1 MHVYMVFLPAEV
13 MVLTHHPLIGHEA
26 CGMLCFLTALHVL
39 IVLIPLHS
47 MIALKCLLSFIHAAT
62 DKNGRALESPQSHGN
77 SAQSQTPLTASPST
91 LNKVQSIAQ
100 KIAGCPIP
108 AARAMEMKNMGAA
121 KTQKPTRPPVPKK
134 PGQCMLQCACLSQ
147 GERSF
152 QWNYSITYSQL
163 YCQLTIASVPFYVTL
178 L

>member
-1 MHVYMVFLPAEV
+1 
-13 MVLTHHPLIGHEA
+13 MVLTHHPLIRHEA
-26 CGMLCFLTALHVL
+26 CGMLCFLTALQL

-47 MIALKCLLSFIHAAT
+47 MIALKCLLSFIHAAI
-62 DKNGRALESPQSHGN
+62 DKNSRALESPQSHGN

-108 AARAMEMKNMGAA
+108 AARAMERKNMGAG
-121 KTQKPTRPPVPKK
+121 KTQKHTRPPVPKK
-134 PGQCMLQCACLSQ
+134 PGQCMLQCASCLGQ

-163 YCQLTIASVPFYVTL
+163 YCQLTIVSVPLYVTL